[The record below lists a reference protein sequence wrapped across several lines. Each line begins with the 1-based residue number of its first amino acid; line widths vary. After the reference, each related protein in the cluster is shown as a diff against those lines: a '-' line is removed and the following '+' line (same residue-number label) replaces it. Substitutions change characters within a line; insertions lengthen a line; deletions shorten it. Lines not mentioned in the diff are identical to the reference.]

1 MSENRNRVDR
11 RTSTAVSALRLLG
24 VATLLGTACSAP
36 ERTVV
41 TRTVVEETIAAPAT
55 TDILISDLREIP
67 ADDPSKEKVFG
78 TIVNRG
84 DKAVSQLSIRVDALD
99 SAGRVVESIT
109 TPPLKQTIAAL
120 GGQATFEASIPR
132 NPAIISYH
140 AVAIAR

>member
-1 MSENRNRVDR
+1 MNEKRNRAHR
-11 RTSTAVSALRLLG
+11 RPPLAPSALLLLG
-24 VATLLGTACSAP
+24 VAATLGAACSAP

-41 TRTVVEETIAAPAT
+41 TRTVVQETIAPPST

-67 ADDPSKEKVFG
+67 ADDPTKEKVLG

-109 TPPLKQTIAAL
+109 TPPLEQTIAAL

>member
-1 MSENRNRVDR
+1 MTEKRNRADR
-11 RTSTAVSALRLLG
+11 RPLCAASALLLLG
-24 VATLLGTACSAP
+24 VAALLGAGCAAE

-41 TRTVVEETIAAPAT
+41 TRTLVEETITPPAK

-67 ADDPSKEKVFG
+67 ADDPTQEKVFG

-84 DKAVSQLSIRVDALD
+84 DKEVSQLSIRVDALD

-120 GGQATFEASIPR
+120 GGQATFEASIPK
-132 NPAIISYH
+132 NPAIMSYH

>member
-1 MSENRNRVDR
+1 MSENRNPVDR
-11 RTSTAVSALRLLG
+11 RTSTAACALRLLG
-24 VATLLGTACSAP
+24 AAALLGAACSAP

-55 TDILISDLREIP
+55 TDILISDLREVP
-67 ADDPSKEKVFG
+67 AGDPSKEKVFG